1 MSKAKA
7 SADELRVATA
17 QLDRMLRGAGT
28 EVYVAV
34 DACPDL
40 RLCLVS
46 VFMMHAR
53 EEGAK
58 LAYKQYKRVARP
70 LTVPR
75 ACIYVTPPDI
85 EAKVIA
91 PLAAQKRLLVVRV
104 EANEWWELTDSYAV
118 YKGNR
123 GGQPYILNL
132 GPNALVSEEQYVAYL
147 LTQCER

>member
-17 QLDRMLRGAGT
+17 QVDRMLRSAGA

-46 VFMMHAR
+46 VFAMHAR
-53 EEGAK
+53 EEVAK
-58 LAYKQYKRVARP
+58 LAYKQYKRMPRP

-104 EANEWWELTDSYAV
+104 AANEWWELPDSYAV
-118 YKGNR
+118 YKDQRDGK
-123 GGQPYILNL
+123 PYLMRL

-147 LTQCER
+147 LTQFER